1 MDATLIGF
9 SNPQKFDDVDALPK
23 FRLEDGTEI
32 EFQGHHVIS
41 QKQFGDASDF
51 FSALDEA
58 GLWNP
63 KSFMQ
68 NGIALP
74 TSDALGVAVHSGYHP
89 AYSGFIGKITT
100 SFRDK
105 YERDDFGG
113 KTEPEGSVRSAMRY
127 FDAIAVC
134 FEFRSECTAIPSQML
149 LYTDG
154 I

>member
-9 SNPQKFDDVDALPK
+9 SNPQNFDDVDALPK

-32 EFQGHHVIS
+32 KFQGHHVIS
-41 QKQFGDASDF
+41 QAQFGDAKDF
-51 FSALDEA
+51 FSALEKN

-89 AYSGFIGKITT
+89 AYSGFIDKIAT

-105 YERDDFGG
+105 YERGNVGG
-113 KTEPEGSVRSAMRY
+113 KTESEGHVRSVIKY
-127 FDAIAVC
+127 FDAIAVY
-134 FEFRSECTAIPSQML
+134 FEFRSECTAIPS
-149 LYTDG
+149 
-154 I
+154 